1 MLALVFALAL
11 AQAGPAP
18 AADAPA
24 QAPASTA
31 ANADMPRGKPT
42 PDYDFVAWCRG
53 ALTGHMALYTVVKP
67 ELTSI
72 ERPDEVAVDEK
83 NDHLQ
88 MMAGREY
95 LALYTRALDGV
106 DKGHAAPLLARRRAA
121 EAQGAAIWDPFK
133 DAAPRQRMWAYV
145 GWDLP
150 GRCETAARKMLTPS
164 GRLAAL
170 RSPAPVSDASG
181 GEPAPSAEPPKD
193 IDDALSTAPTS
204 TAPAGGPTPDPS
216 TAPAPSLR
224 GPQ

>member
-1 MLALVFALAL
+1 MLAFVLALAL
-11 AQAGPAP
+11 AQADPATAQTPDAP
-18 AADAPA
+18 AAASPSANGAPA
-24 QAPASTA
+24 GD
-31 ANADMPRGKPT
+31 ADT
-42 PDYDFVAWCRG
+42 PKGTPVGDYDFVSWCHG
-53 ALTGHMALYTVVKP
+53 ALTGHMALYTLVKP

-106 DKGHAAPLLARRRAA
+106 DKGRAAPLLARRKAA
-121 EAQGAAIWDPFK
+121 EAQGAAMWDPFK
-133 DAAPRQRMWAYV
+133 DVAPRQRMWAYV

-170 RSPAPVSDASG
+170 RSPAPASDASG
-181 GEPAPSAEPPKD
+181 GEPAPSGEPPKN
-193 IDDALSTAPTS
+193 IDDALSAAPAA
-204 TAPAGGPTPDPS
+204 TAPADAT
-216 TAPAPSLR
+216 PSLR

>member
-1 MLALVFALAL
+1 MLSLLLAAALLKAD
-11 AQAGPAP
+11 PAP
-18 AADAPA
+18 EADSASA
-24 QAPASTA
+24 SQAPASA
-31 ANADMPRGKPT
+31 ADADT
-42 PDYDFVAWCRG
+42 PKGTPVGDYDFVAWCHG

-88 MMAGREY
+88 MVAGREY

-106 DKGHAAPLLARRRAA
+106 DKGRAAPLLARRRAA
-121 EAQGAAIWDPFK
+121 EAQGAAMWDPFK

-170 RSPAPVSDASG
+170 RSPAPASDVSG
-181 GEPAPSAEPPKD
+181 GEPAPSAEPPKN
-193 IDDALSTAPTS
+193 IDDALSTAPAGAS
-204 TAPAGGPTPDPS
+204 APAPDQ
-216 TAPAPSLR
+216 TPAPSLR

>member
-1 MLALVFALAL
+1 MLAFVLALAL
-11 AQAGPAP
+11 AQVDPAP
-18 AADAPA
+18 ATDAAAAPAA
-24 QAPASTA
+24 QAPANGVSA
-31 ANADMPRGKPT
+31 ADADT
-42 PDYDFVAWCRG
+42 PKGSPVGDYDFVAWCHG
-53 ALTGHMALYTVVKP
+53 ALTGHMALYTLVKP

-72 ERPDEVAVDEK
+72 ERPDEVAADEK

-106 DKGHAAPLLARRRAA
+106 DKGRAAPLLARRRAA
-121 EAQGAAIWDPFK
+121 ETQGSAMWDPFK

-170 RSPAPVSDASG
+170 RSPAPSDASG
-181 GEPAPSAEPPKD
+181 GEPAPSAEPPKN
-193 IDDALSTAPTS
+193 IDDALGA
-204 TAPAGGPTPDPS
+204 APAATPP
-216 TAPAPSLR
+216 PADASPSLR